1 MDSRLRGND
10 EVMELFFTS
19 GRAVDLV
26 LAFMALEAIAL
37 IAIKRRASVTVILT
51 ILPGAAMMLAL
62 RAALTGAG
70 WQWAAVWLTV
80 SLPLHLADLRHRKL
94 I

>member
-1 MDSRLRGND
+1 
-10 EVMELFFTS
+10 MEAFFKT
-19 GRAVDLV
+19 GHAVDLV
-26 LAFMALEAIAL
+26 LAFMALEAVILIAL
-37 IAIKRRASVTVILT
+37 KRRALTVVLT

-62 RAALTGAG
+62 RAAMTDAG
-70 WQWAAVWLTV
+70 WQWVAIWLTV

>member
-1 MDSRLRGND
+1 M
-10 EVMELFFTS
+10 FTS

-26 LAFMALEAIAL
+26 LLFMAFEAAFPIL
-37 IAIKRRASVTVILT
+37 VRKRQIVAVVLT

-62 RAALTGAG
+62 RAALTGAS
-70 WQWAAVWLTV
+70 WQWVAMWLTV

-94 I
+94 F

>member
-1 MDSRLRGND
+1 
-10 EVMELFFTS
+10 METLFTS
-19 GRAVDLV
+19 GHAVDLV
-26 LAFMALEAIAL
+26 LAVMAVEAL
-37 IAIKRRASVTVILT
+37 ILIFAMKRSMLTVLLT

-62 RAALTGAG
+62 RAALTGAE
-70 WQWAAVWLTV
+70 WQIVAIWLTV

>member
-1 MDSRLRGND
+1 MQAL
-10 EVMELFFTS
+10 FTS
-19 GRAVDLV
+19 GHAVDLV
-26 LAFMALEAIAL
+26 LVFMAFEAIAL
-37 IAIKRRASVTVILT
+37 IALKRRAPTTVLLT

-70 WQWAAVWLTV
+70 WQWVAVWLTV

>member
-1 MDSRLRGND
+1 MTLAA
-10 EVMELFFTS
+10 FFTS
-19 GRAVDLV
+19 GHAVDLV
-26 LAFMALEAIAL
+26 LALMAAEAVVLILVKRPAL
-37 IAIKRRASVTVILT
+37 TVVLT
-51 ILPGAAMMLAL
+51 ILPGLAMMLAL

-70 WQWAAVWLTV
+70 WSWVAIWLTV

>member
-1 MDSRLRGND
+1 LNI
-10 EVMELFFTS
+10 FFTS
-19 GRAVDLV
+19 GHAVDLV
-26 LAFMALEAIAL
+26 LAVMAVEAL
-37 IAIKRRASVTVILT
+37 ILIFVKKRRPLTVVLT

-70 WQWAAVWLTV
+70 WQMIAIWLTV

>member
-1 MDSRLRGND
+1 MTLAA
-10 EVMELFFTS
+10 FFTS
-19 GRAVDLV
+19 GHAVDLV
-26 LAFMALEAIAL
+26 LAFMVVEAIIL
-37 IAIKRRASVTVILT
+37 IMRKRRALTVALT

-62 RAALTGAG
+62 RAALTGVG
-70 WQWAAVWLTV
+70 WQMVAIWLTV

>member
-1 MDSRLRGND
+1 
-10 EVMELFFTS
+10 METVFTT
-19 GRAVDLV
+19 GHAVDLV
-26 LAFMALEAIAL
+26 LAFMAVEAVVL
-37 IAIKRRASVTVILT
+37 IMMKRRPLTVVLT

-70 WQWAAVWLTV
+70 WEMVGLWLTV

-94 I
+94 V

>member
-1 MDSRLRGND
+1 LNI
-10 EVMELFFTS
+10 FFTS
-19 GRAVDLV
+19 GHAVDLV
-26 LAFMALEAIAL
+26 LVVMAVEAL
-37 IAIKRRASVTVILT
+37 ILIFVKKRRPLTVVLT

-70 WQWAAVWLTV
+70 WQMIAIWLTV

>member
-1 MDSRLRGND
+1 MSV
-10 EVMELFFTS
+10 EPFFTS

-26 LAFMALEAIAL
+26 LVVMAVEAL
-37 IAIKRRASVTVILT
+37 VLVSTKRRVLTVVLT

-62 RAALTGAG
+62 RAAMTGAG
-70 WQWAAVWLTV
+70 WQWVAIWLTV
-80 SLPLHLADLRHRKL
+80 SLPLHLADLRHRRL

>member
-1 MDSRLRGND
+1 M
-10 EVMELFFTS
+10 
-19 GRAVDLV
+19 RAL
-26 LAFMALEAIAL
+26 
-37 IAIKRRASVTVILT
+37 KRRAPTTVLLT

-62 RAALTGAG
+62 RAALTGAE
-70 WQWAAVWLTV
+70 WQWVAVWLTV

>member
-1 MDSRLRGND
+1 
-10 EVMELFFTS
+10 MEAFFTS

-26 LAFMALEAIAL
+26 LGFMVLEAIFL
-37 IAIKRRASVTVILT
+37 IAMKRRAPIMVLLT

-62 RAALTGAG
+62 RAALMEAG
-70 WQWAAVWLTV
+70 WQWVAIWLTV

>member
-1 MDSRLRGND
+1 LNWAA
-10 EVMELFFTS
+10 FFKM
-19 GRAVDLV
+19 GYAVDVV
-26 LAFMALEAIAL
+26 LAFMIVEAVVL
-37 IAIKRRASVTVILT
+37 IVVKGRAPITVILT

-62 RAALTGAG
+62 RAALSGGG
-70 WQWAAVWLTV
+70 WQMVAIWLTV

>member
-1 MDSRLRGND
+1 LSF
-10 EVMELFFTS
+10 ETFFTS
-19 GRAVDLV
+19 GHAVDLV
-26 LAFMALEAIAL
+26 IAVMAIEALVL
-37 IAIKRRASVTVILT
+37 IFGKKRGTRTVVLT

-70 WQWAAVWLTV
+70 WQWVAIWLTV
-80 SLPLHLADLRHRKL
+80 SLPLHLADMRHRKL